1 MRQDYASGTS
11 TAIASNQNGPL
22 GLALSASFVY
32 FTNLGDSSANGS
44 IVRVP
49 LSGGTPVTL
58 KAGLL
63 QPASIVIDA
72 ASIYWGS
79 SGPGA
84 SSSAISKMPIGGGT
98 VPTLASVQS
107 YFSNGGIASDGVSVY
122 WATFSAVGSVMKVPV
137 NGGAPETIASGLPSP
152 VSVAVTGN
160 SVFFTSYGGTIGKIT
175 PK

>member
-22 GLALSASFVY
+22 GLALGASFVY
-32 FTNLGDSSANGS
+32 FPNRGDSSGNGS

-98 VPTLASVQS
+98 GTTLASAQS
-107 YFSNGGIASDGVSVY
+107 YFSNRSIASDGVSVSC
-122 WATFSAVGSVMKVPV
+122 ASFSPHGPVMKGAF
-137 NGGAPETIASGLPSP
+137 NGVAAEKIATGLLSP
-152 VSVAVTGN
+152 DS
-160 SVFFTSYGGTIGKIT
+160 
-175 PK
+175 

>member
-84 SSSAISKMPIGGGT
+84 SSSAISKMPIGGGPGT
-98 VPTLASVQS
+98 APPPGQNNL
-107 YFSNGGIASDGVSVY
+107 SNGSIASD
-122 WATFSAVGSVMKVPV
+122 
-137 NGGAPETIASGLPSP
+137 
-152 VSVAVTGN
+152 
-160 SVFFTSYGGTIGKIT
+160 
-175 PK
+175 